1 MTAPIR
7 RYQTIYHTS
16 QLCVD
21 MDDDDDD
28 SDNDGGIG
36 CGGDNSSCTNWD
48 SRGDDAGDSMA

>member
-16 QLCVD
+16 ELCVD
-21 MDDDDDD
+21 MDDDGDA

-36 CGGDNSSCTNWD
+36 CGNDNSSCTNGD
-48 SRGDDAGDSMA
+48 SRGDNDGNSMT